1 MSTGFNYSK
10 WDNIELSDDDED
22 VHPNIDKESW
32 FRMKHRSRVER
43 EETEEKDKIRI
54 LGEVKKNDLRMK
66 VLEHDLKKIQ
76 DVKLVNRG
84 VTQGDDNSDDE
95 EEDLDDLEGLTAEL
109 KELKSANIAHL
120 AKLDEYEKN
129 KKWNIDNMCHVV
141 QEKTIISA
149 NAGKRDFTPAGFAV
163 PTEDFKAETSK
174 NNESEP
180 AIEVY
185 AEPPEVRDPGKAKV
199 TSKSTS
205 VNLVTKYGP
214 TQEPKQPHAMDT
226 YHEFTVKYSD
236 LVENFM
242 HIESLDQTK
251 EFLLEHGQILLQ
263 ENASNYLLLASLEDE
278 MNGYR
283 DKMKLVARQSQIIS
297 NIAELAKSLNAHPGN
312 VVIPFFQRLEAPEFK
327 AGFFEGCNAFV
338 DKIIARAIKKKIE
351 MKNEAA
357 ASGKEAV
364 DLADIP
370 QEDRLGPGGLDPL
383 EVIET
388 LPISMQEAFESRDVE
403 QLKAALLQMPPGEAE
418 MHMKRCIDSGLWS
431 Q

>member
-10 WDNIELSDDDED
+10 WDKIELSDDEED

-43 EETEEKDKIRI
+43 EETEEKDKVRI
-54 LGEVKKNDLRMK
+54 LGEIKKNDQRIK
-66 VLEHDLKKIQ
+66 VLEHDLNKIQ
-76 DVKLVNRG
+76 GRKLINRG
-84 VTQGDDNSDDE
+84 ASKGDDNSDDE
-95 EEDLDDLEGLTAEL
+95 DDLDDLEGLEAEV
-109 KELKSANIAHL
+109 KELKSVNAVHR

-149 NAGKRDFTPAGFAV
+149 NAGKRDFTPAGFAI
-163 PTEDFKAETSK
+163 PTEELKAGPAK

-180 AIEVY
+180 TIEVY
-185 AEPPEVRDPGKAKV
+185 NEPIEMRDPGKEKEP
-199 TSKSTS
+199 SKSTS
-205 VNLVTKYGP
+205 ANLVTKYGP
-214 TQEPKQPHAMDT
+214 TPEPKEPHAMDT

-251 EFLLEHGQILLQ
+251 EFLLVHGQILLQ

-283 DKMKLVARQSQIIS
+283 EKMKLVARQSQIIS

-327 AGFFEGCNAFV
+327 TGFLEGCSAFV

-357 ASGKEAV
+357 ASGKETV

-370 QEDRLGPGGLDPL
+370 KEDRLGPGGLDPL

-388 LPISMQEAFESRDVE
+388 LPIAMQEAFESRDVE
-403 QLKAALLQMPPGEAE
+403 QLKAVLLKMPPEEAE